1 MPTNASPVPA
11 ANGHAATQFRLIDC
25 DVHHTLP
32 NDKALFPYLPRHYV
46 ERIEDFG
53 SMMPQLGHTNMPKHG
68 NRQELWEDQETNP
81 AANVEIA
88 RQRHLDEYDIDVA
101 VLTGGPYSAAVHSD
115 CDYAAAYCRA
125 FNDWTLVDPPSTSPP
140 KTRS

>member
-1 MPTNASPVPA
+1 MPTSASPVPST
-11 ANGHAATQFRLIDC
+11 NGRAATQLRLIDC

-68 NRQELWEDQETNP
+68 NRQELWRNKRP
-81 AANVEIA
+81 I
-88 RQRHLDEYDIDVA
+88 QRPMSKWRVRGI
-101 VLTGGPYSAAVHSD
+101 
-115 CDYAAAYCRA
+115 
-125 FNDWTLVDPPSTSPP
+125 STSTTLTWPY
-140 KTRS
+140 